1 MTILVPMTEPEF
13 AEYLGFAIPDF
24 AKDKVGSGQWAPAEA
39 LELSRKVYAES
50 LPQGLGTPDNFLF
63 TVRDG
68 VSPKGIGMLW
78 FAAQQRGTQRV
89 AFVYDV
95 SIDPEH
101 QRKGHA
107 SKVFAALE
115 AEVKKRGLAGI
126 ALHVFG
132 QNTGAQALY
141 HKLGFV
147 TTNINM
153 FKQLADA
160 KA

>member
-1 MTILVPMTEPEF
+1 MTVLSSMNDAEF
-13 AEYLGFAIPDF
+13 AKYLAVAIPDY
-24 AKDKVGSGQWAPAEA
+24 AQGKVESGQWAATES
-39 LELSRKVYAES
+39 LELSRKAYADL
-50 LPQGLGTPDNFLF
+50 LPQGLQTPDNFLF
-63 TVRDG
+63 TVYDG
-68 VSPKGIGMLW
+68 VSPESIGMFW
-78 FAAQQRGTQRV
+78 FAAQDRGGQRV

-107 SKVFAALE
+107 SRAFAALE
-115 AEVKKRGLAGI
+115 AEVQKRGLAGI

-153 FKQLADA
+153 LKQLPSA